1 MIYVNIDYIRWILGK
16 VEVKSCVFFQ
26 GLRRGEQSN
35 LLEIYRARIPL
46 SSILGNSTSQNVTQ
60 AAPDQESSRIR
71 KLEKLIKKRL

>member
-1 MIYVNIDYIRWILGK
+1 MIYLNIPYITWILGK
-16 VEVKSCVFFQ
+16 VEVKSSFFQ

-46 SSILGNSTSQNVTQ
+46 SSILGNSSSQNVTQ

>member
-1 MIYVNIDYIRWILGK
+1 MIYLNIPHITWILGK
-16 VEVKSCVFFQ
+16 VEVKSSFFPQ

-46 SSILGNSTSQNVTQ
+46 SSILGNSSSQNVAQ

-71 KLEKLIKKRL
+71 KLEKLIKKWL